1 MDRLE
6 TLRVFVAVAEEQ
18 GFAPAARRTGHS
30 PPAVTRAIAALE
42 RRIGAELLQR
52 STRFVRLTEAGER
65 FFGDCKRIL
74 GELDEAEA
82 SARGAHAAPR
92 GQLAVTAPAMFGR
105 LYVAPLLLD
114 FLGQHPEVGARAF
127 FVDRLVHLLDEGCD
141 VAVRIAQLPDSGLT
155 AVGVGSMRRVVVASP
170 GYLARRGE
178 PASPADISRHDA
190 IGFALDGAAPAA
202 WNFAAATPRPHMRFV
217 TNASDVAVAAA
228 LRGEGLA
235 RALLYQVAD
244 EVANGRLRIV
254 LAAHEPPPL
263 PVHVV
268 HVAGRKAPAK
278 VRAFVDFA
286 VERLRAQAVL
296 RGEVRPVATAGKSP
310 RTAGSGLSEGPLQ
323 ER

>member
-1 MDRLE
+1 MDRLS
-6 TLRVFVAVAEEQ
+6 TLRVFVAVAEER

-42 RRIGAELLQR
+42 RRIGAQLFTR

-105 LYVAPLLLD
+105 LHVAPLLLD
-114 FLGQHPEVGARAF
+114 FLAQHSEVGARAF
-127 FVDRLVHLLDEGCD
+127 FVDRLVHLLDEGFD
-141 VAVRIAQLPDSGLT
+141 IAVRIAHLPDSGLT
-155 AVGVGSMRRVVVASP
+155 AVSVGSMRRVIVASP
-170 GYLARRGE
+170 AYLARRGE
-178 PASPADISRHDA
+178 PAGPADLSRHDA
-190 IGFALDGAAPAA
+190 IGFALEGAAPAA
-202 WNFAAATPRPHMRFV
+202 WNFAAATPRPRMRFV
-217 TNASDVAVAAA
+217 TNASEVAVAAA
-228 LRGEGLA
+228 LRGDGLA

-244 EVANGRLRIV
+244 AVADGRLRIV
-254 LAAHEPPPL
+254 LAAYEPAPL

-296 RGEVRPVATAGKSP
+296 RGEVRPVTAAERGP
-310 RTAGSGLSEGPLQ
+310 RNAGSSA
-323 ER
+323 